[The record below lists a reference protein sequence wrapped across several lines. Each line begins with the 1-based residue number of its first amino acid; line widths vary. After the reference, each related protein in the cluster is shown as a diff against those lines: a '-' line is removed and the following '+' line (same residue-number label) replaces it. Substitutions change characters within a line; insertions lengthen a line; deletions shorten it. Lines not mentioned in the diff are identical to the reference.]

1 MSKVKVTGNENVKI
15 VLARMVFFI
24 FVHSDLE
31 LLPFDLR
38 ITPPSTSLR
47 SNFHEK
53 NINFLPGSNIE

>member
-38 ITPPSTSLR
+38 ITPT
-47 SNFHEK
+47 
-53 NINFLPGSNIE
+53 IY